1 MKNHILKLG
10 SNALVYGVGGL
21 LSRFISFL
29 LLPLFT
35 AYLTPQDY
43 GVAGMMATF
52 NLVITPLAGL
62 GLGVSAGL
70 VYFEKTDPAKKA
82 ATIWTALVLLSLA
95 SVVLFS
101 LSAVFARPLS
111 QLFFQT
117 PRYGHYVMLSAL
129 STCLFNTL
137 ASVTQMHLQFEQRA
151 KTFVLLN
158 LASSLIGIA
167 LSVFLIVFLKRGV
180 LGLLESNVLAPL
192 VMVPVYAW
200 QLRRLP
206 FGLRKTVAS
215 ELLRLGLPMIP
226 SSVFMYALMQSS
238 RYLLQHFHGLAEVGI
253 YSIGFNLGM
262 VVDIVVSA
270 FCSAWYPFFM
280 SFINDQQKAAPI
292 FARVVSY
299 YILGVGALVLLFFV
313 ASRPLVMIMTQPAFH
328 MAYQVIGWTAA
339 AMYFRGVFIALTPPV
354 YFAKEVRMVALAQGL
369 SFLLSIGIGWLLI
382 PQGRILGAAVALAA
396 GLFSLPLLQALWNRV
411 RRRDY
416 LAIPH
421 ERRRLGLFAVFFLVF
436 AVIFSLPRRFSL
448 TVEILASLTA
458 SVLLITLLALLLN
471 PEEKITLLGAGRRV
485 LKLRF
490 RDILSYF
497 PTKSPRT

>member
-1 MKNHILKLG
+1 MKEHILKLG
-10 SNALVYGVGGL
+10 GNAVVYGVGGL

-35 AYLTPQDY
+35 AYLTPSDY

-70 VYFEKTDPAKKA
+70 VYFEKTSPAKKA
-82 ATIWTALVLLSLA
+82 ATLWTALALLSLA

-101 LSAVFARPLS
+101 MTALLARPLS

-117 PRYGHYVMLSAL
+117 PKYGHYVLLSAL
-129 STCLFNTL
+129 STCLFNTF
-137 ASVTQMHLQFEQRA
+137 ATVAQMHLQFEQRA

-158 LASSLIGIA
+158 LASSLTGIA
-167 LSVFLIVFLKRGV
+167 LSVVLIVFLRRGV

-192 VMVPVYAW
+192 VMMPLYAW

-206 FGLRKTVAS
+206 LGLQRPVAS

-238 RYLLQHFHGLAEVGI
+238 RYLLQHFHGLADVGI

-262 VVDIVVSA
+262 VPDIVVSG

-292 FARVVSY
+292 FARVISY
-299 YILGVGALVLLFFV
+299 YCLGVGALVLLFFT

-339 AMYFRGVFIALTPPV
+339 AVYFRGVFIALTPPV
-354 YFAKEVRMVALAQGL
+354 YFAKEVRLVAVSQGVA
-369 SFLLSIGIGWLLI
+369 FLVSIAAGWLLI
-382 PQGRILGAAVALAA
+382 PSGHILGAAVALAA
-396 GLFSLPLLQALWNRV
+396 GMFSLPLLQALWNRL
-411 RRRDY
+411 RRKDY
-416 LAIPH
+416 LAIPY
-421 ERRRLGLFAVFFLVF
+421 ERRRLVL
-436 AVIFSLPRRFSL
+436 FSLIFAGYAAAFSAPRRLSL
-448 TVEILASLTA
+448 PVEILISLTA
-458 SVLLITLLALLLN
+458 SALLTTLLFLLLHH
-471 PEEKITLLGAGRRV
+471 EEKASLLNSGKQILRLKPKDV
-485 LKLRF
+485 LKIF
-490 RDILSYF
+490 TS
-497 PTKSPRT
+497 TSKES